1 MSGKKLQKHCRIFLW
16 VEGHD
21 PALAQAIR
29 DLCMEGALSPGRASS
44 GVTFLYPTAAVRKEI
59 IEKAYGPDAEEALR
73 LLDAN
78 IIPEVVRTP
87 AEFRRVGGNRPGVQL
102 KVVGAEGSLVRL
114 EGGAVLRP
122 AEDFSPLR
130 KDNIAVWTVEEGEL
144 PTEGP
149 PAPKPSGAVRPRVSG
164 GRARRRA
171 HGGQPDAPPPVAAES
186 QPLLGDMEHLSARA
200 VLAAKTE
207 AAFNTCMQK
216 DRCRSYDP
224 YLDVVASLL
233 LWLQSPKGD
242 PDRFLGVLPL
252 IDRDPVS
259 CFYILLEPYKTR
271 GEYLLPDDLLFGGP
285 DHWNAADM
293 FLSAGPKGTGALS
306 AFEGFFASLPNQTGK
321 TATITGGGDRARP
334 RRGGGM
340 AMAPGTIPTE
350 PPMLE
355 SGLPGDNEVPLCFAS
370 PGSLRTAIDT
380 WRVQTLVGEDGSKA
394 DVSTPEKVR
403 ETYNAVLRTNRFPGQ
418 GPVYPDITLQML
430 GGQRDGALRKVWQDE
445 LRIVVH
451 CAMEILRR
459 QPTYLEQ
466 EFTEVV
472 RMLRF
477 TRPGNDYS
485 EEASI
490 TNANALKTN
499 VDRRDEFDYLLRFIN
514 STDFHYF
521 AVPDEKVGGG
531 WGPLPVTAS
540 GAAYQDRSDL
550 SIANTEHSKQLRL
563 QKARAGGV
571 DDPRGLPSACIDA
584 IRRYVDATGK
594 LPPELGLREIAGVA
608 PASEGEEGDE
618 GPPQAAASGGSGRT
632 RR

>member
-29 DLCMEGALSPGRASS
+29 DLCMEGALSPGRGSP

-59 IEKAYGPDAEEALR
+59 IEKAYGADAEDALR

-87 AEFRRVGGNRPGVQL
+87 AEFRRAGGNRLGVQL
-102 KVVGAEGSLVRL
+102 KVIGTEGTSVRL

-122 AEDFSPLR
+122 SEDFSPLR
-130 KDNIAVWTVEEGEL
+130 KDNIAVWCVEEGAL

-149 PAPKPSGAVRPRVSG
+149 AAPKTAAGRPRVAG
-164 GRARRRA
+164 GRGRRRA
-171 HGGQPDAPPPVAAES
+171 HGGAGDAPPSVAAES

-207 AAFNTCMQK
+207 AAFNACMLK
-216 DRCRSYDP
+216 DRCRAYDP

-271 GEYLLPDDLLFGGP
+271 GDFLLPDDVLFGGP

-306 AFEGFFASLPNQTGK
+306 AFEGFFASLPLQTGK
-321 TATITGGGDRARP
+321 TATITGGGAGRRP
-334 RRGGGM
+334 RRGGGVST
-340 AMAPGTIPTE
+340 APGEISSE

-355 SGLPGDNEVPLCFAS
+355 QGSVGANVVPLCFSS
-370 PGSLRTAIDT
+370 PGSLRSAIDI
-380 WRVQTLVGEDGSKA
+380 WRTQTLVGEDGTKA
-394 DVSTPEKVR
+394 DVGTPEKVR
-403 ETYNAVLRTNRFPGQ
+403 DTYIASFAENKFPGMR
-418 GPVYPDITLQML
+418 PVFPDITLQML
-430 GGQRDGALRKVWQDE
+430 RDPLRKVWQDE

-459 QPTYLEQ
+459 QPSYSEQ

-485 EEASI
+485 VEASI
-490 TNANALKTN
+490 TNAHALRTN
-499 VDRRDEFDYLLRFIN
+499 VDRRDEFDYLIRFIN

-521 AVPDEKVGGG
+521 AVPSDKIGGG
-531 WGPLPVTAS
+531 WNGIPTSSS
-540 GAAYQDRSDL
+540 GSAFQDRGDL
-550 SIANTEHSKQLRL
+550 SIANTEASKQEALK
-563 QKARAGGV
+563 KARAGGV
-571 DDPRGLPSACIDA
+571 DDPRGLPGPCVDA
-584 IRRYVDATGK
+584 IRRYVDATGR
-594 LPPELGLREIAGVA
+594 LPPELGLDDFVQGPP
-608 PASEGEEGDE
+608 PASDEEGAPDDR
-618 GPPQAAASGGSGRT
+618 PASGGGARRGR
-632 RR
+632 R